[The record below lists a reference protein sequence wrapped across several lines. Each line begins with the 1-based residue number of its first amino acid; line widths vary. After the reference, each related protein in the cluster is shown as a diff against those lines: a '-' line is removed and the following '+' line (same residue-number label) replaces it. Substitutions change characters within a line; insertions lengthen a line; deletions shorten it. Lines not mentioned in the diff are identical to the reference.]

1 MSLDKYDVINSLF
14 EGGAG
19 FFDTIATQKLR
30 DLQEKKNRKNRM
42 KDFRVR
48 TAVDLAR
55 KTGNVDLLGGLL
67 DFANDGRTDQL
78 IAERMPDVLD
88 QFASQMKQEQKRKL
102 VFDLLKARQEKA
114 AQVVGREAGIP
125 GAEMFQPPAEA
136 RALARQRETLARVN
150 EQREKNLMIKNE
162 RLSENI
168 NVAKGRIN
176 NIERDAM
183 LKNGI
188 GGMGAKELKQY
199 IKDLKDSD
207 AFLDRQEK
215 TIRDA
220 FKNMI
225 PTKPTP
231 EEARMQNSLKEIQ
244 AQRARLRNIQNI
256 LIGLQ
261 EERSGA
267 VPSPSVAG
275 PPAPLY
281 DTRQPEV
288 VTQTAPATGVQE
300 QGNIQK
306 QYQAEST
313 LSLAAKA
320 ANNDSTAIEIL
331 LQRAESDPG
340 DVAAYYALQ
349 AIKSQIA
356 KQAPI
361 IPLPKGVQ
369 GPPVLAR

>member
-88 QFASQMKQEQKRKL
+88 QYASQMKQEQKRKL
-102 VFDLLKARQEKA
+102 VFNLLKARQEKA
-114 AQVVGREAGIP
+114 AQVAGREAGIP
-125 GAEMFQPPAEA
+125 GAEMFQPRPEEQ
-136 RALARQRETLARVN
+136 ALARQRETLARVN
-150 EQREKNLMIKNE
+150 EQRERNWRIKNDLLE
-162 RLSENI
+162 
-168 NVAKGRIN
+168 K
-176 NIERDAM
+176 NIELSKNRIDKVIRDAT
-183 LKNGI
+183 LRSGV
-188 GGMGAKELKQY
+188 GGMGGKELKQY
-199 IKDLKDSD
+199 IDNLNDSD

-215 TIRDA
+215 TIRGA
-220 FKNMI
+220 LKNI
-225 PTKPTP
+225 ISTKPTP

-244 AQRARLRNIQNI
+244 AQRARLRNIQNV

-261 EERSGA
+261 ENRFETI
-267 VPSPSVAG
+267 PSPSVAG

-281 DTRQPEV
+281 DIEQPV
-288 VTQTAPATGVQE
+288 AQPVDTAGVQG
-300 QGNIQK
+300 QNNIQK
-306 QYQAEST
+306 QYQATEPT
-313 LSLAAKA
+313 PALAARA
-320 ANNDSTAIEIL
+320 ANNDSAAIEAL
-331 LQRAESDPG
+331 FQRAEAG

-349 AIKSQIA
+349 AIKNQIS

-361 IPLPKGVQ
+361 IQLPKGVQ